1 MRFNTTNKLYPLHIQ
16 LSSKG
21 LAWLMKPFLKSLFVF
36 GAFIGAFSV
45 PAVSAGAE
53 EPVTGGTLVYLD
65 KQVHT
70 NLYPPLAGT
79 YTNGGILNQITDRL
93 TFQNPE
99 TLEIEPWLA
108 QSWEINDDKT
118 IYTFKL
124 RSGVTFSDGTPLDAA
139 VVAKNFDTYGRGN
152 KELRQPISEVVNN
165 YDHSEVVDPLTVRFY
180 FKRPSPG
187 FLQATSTINSGI
199 VSPKTLALSFD
210 QMGDAS
216 KIIGSGPFVIE
227 SETLGK
233 QIIFKVRKD
242 YNWAPEKSS
251 HQGRAYL
258 DEMKYLTVPEDSV
271 RIGALIA
278 GQANFIRQ
286 LQAYDEARVKNSGN
300 IVYSVGTRGID
311 NSIMFRP
318 DNPLVAD
325 VRVRQALL
333 HATDRP
339 EIIKT
344 LYSSNYRLA
353 TSLMAHNA
361 FGYSDQSAKLQFDP
375 EKAKSLLDDA
385 GFKTGGDGIRE
396 RDGQKLILTAYEAA
410 QLPQSK
416 AMLQLIAQQW
426 KRVGV
431 VLNVK
436 AYDGTNAVIDNLDP
450 QKIPVMP
457 HMVGRADADVVKS
470 LFYPKNRD
478 ALLQKGGLSDKVQS
492 FVDDNLNHQ
501 LEEISAETDPNKRND
516 RLITVTNYIIDQAYA
531 IPIFEEPQVYGGSAK
546 VKGIGFE
553 SVGRPR
559 FYNTWILK

>member
-1 MRFNTTNKLYPLHIQ
+1 MPI
-16 LSSKG
+16 
-21 LAWLMKPFLKSLFVF
+21 KPFFRSFILASAVIGGISL
-36 GAFIGAFSV
+36 
-45 PAVSAGAE
+45 PMVSAKAD
-53 EPVTGGTLVYLD
+53 EPATGGTLVYLD

-93 TFQNPE
+93 TWQNPK

-124 RSGVTFSDGTPLDAA
+124 RQGVTFSDGTPLDAA
-139 VVAKNFDTYGRGN
+139 IVAKNFDTYGKGN
-152 KELRQPISEVVNN
+152 KDLRQPISEVVNN
-165 YDHSEVVDPLTVRFY
+165 YDHSEVVDPQTVRFY
-180 FKRPSPG
+180 FKHSSPG

-199 VSPKTLALSFD
+199 VSAKTLALSFD
-210 QMGDAS
+210 QMGDAT
-216 KIIGSGPFVIE
+216 KIVGSGPFVIE

-233 QIIFKVRKD
+233 QIVFKARRD
-242 YNWAPEKSS
+242 YNWAPKNLP

-286 LQAYDEARVKNSGN
+286 LQAYDEARVKSSGN
-300 IVYSVGTRGID
+300 IVYSVGTRGIN
-311 NSIMFRP
+311 NSIIFRP

-325 VRVRQALL
+325 LKVRQALVS
-333 HATDRP
+333 ATDRP
-339 EIIKT
+339 EILKT
-344 LYSSNYRLA
+344 LYSSNYPLA

-361 FGYSDQSAKLQFDP
+361 FGYSDQSAKLKFDL
-375 EKAKSLLDDA
+375 EKAKALLDEA
-385 GFKTGGDGIRE
+385 GWKIGEDGIRTK
-396 RDGQKLILTAYEAA
+396 DGEKLVLTAYEAI
-410 QLPQSK
+410 QQPQSK

-431 VLNVK
+431 TLNVK
-436 AYDGTNAVIDNLDP
+436 TFDGSHSVIDNLDP
-450 QKIPVMP
+450 QKTPVMP
-457 HMVGRADADVVKS
+457 HMVGRADADVLKS

-478 ALLQKGGLSDKVQS
+478 ALLQKGGLSDKVKS

-501 LEEISAETDPNKRND
+501 LEQISIETSPDKRNSL
-516 RLITVTNYIIDQAYA
+516 LIEATNYILDHAYA
-531 IPIFEEPQVYGGSAK
+531 IPIFEEPQVYGGSPK
-546 VKGIGFE
+546 VKNVEFE
-553 SVGRPR
+553 SVGRPS
-559 FYNTWILK
+559 FYNTWIGQ